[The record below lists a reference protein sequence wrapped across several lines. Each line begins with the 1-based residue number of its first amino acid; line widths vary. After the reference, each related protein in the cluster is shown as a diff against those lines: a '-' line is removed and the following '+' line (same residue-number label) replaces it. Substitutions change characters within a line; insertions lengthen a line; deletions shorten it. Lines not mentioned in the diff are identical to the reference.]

1 MPLRLHDS
9 YQRRKVDFAPIA
21 PGKVGIYLCGPT
33 PQAAPHIGHARSAI
47 AFDMV
52 RRHFA
57 WSGYDVTFVR
67 NVTDLD
73 DKIIDAA
80 AARGVSA
87 AQHAAEFAEEY
98 RAQML
103 AVGALPPTHEPRVT
117 ETVPDILAFIER
129 LIAAGKAYPLDGDVY
144 YAVEAFPAYGA
155 LSGQDLDAL
164 RAGARIEVDE
174 RKQSPFD
181 FALWKGAKP
190 GEPAWD
196 SPWGPGRPGWHI
208 ECSAMALATLG
219 VAFDIHGGGKDL
231 IFPHHENEIAQS
243 VGALGP
249 GTFARYW
256 MHNGLINL
264 KGEKMSKSLGNV
276 FLVSELRRH
285 FDGESIRHYCLST
298 HYRSPI
304 DFEFEEVA
312 PGKVVF
318 PGLEDAE
325 RRLEYFYATLSR
337 IDDFLSERND
347 ADAGALAPGA
357 DGLVAAVRAAMD
369 DDFNSAVALAALG
382 EAAKVANR
390 LLDDPRS
397 APKDVRRRSIARL
410 GADLRDAAR
419 GPLGLL
425 EREPRAFLH
434 GRRDRLSRTRG
445 IDGAA
450 VAARLV
456 ERDEARRAKDF
467 TRADAIREELRALGI
482 EVMDTPRGADWRV
495 S

>member
-1 MPLRLHDS
+1 
-9 YQRRKVDFAPIA
+9 
-21 PGKVGIYLCGPT
+21 
-33 PQAAPHIGHARSAI
+33 
-47 AFDMV
+47 MV

-67 NVTDLD
+67 NITDLD

-219 VAFDIHGGGKDL
+219 VAFDIHGGGNDL

-249 GTFARYW
+249 GTFA
-256 MHNGLINL
+256 
-264 KGEKMSKSLGNV
+264 
-276 FLVSELRRH
+276 
-285 FDGESIRHYCLST
+285 
-298 HYRSPI
+298 
-304 DFEFEEVA
+304 
-312 PGKVVF
+312 
-318 PGLEDAE
+318 
-325 RRLEYFYATLSR
+325 
-337 IDDFLSERND
+337 
-347 ADAGALAPGA
+347 
-357 DGLVAAVRAAMD
+357 
-369 DDFNSAVALAALG
+369 
-382 EAAKVANR
+382 
-390 LLDDPRS
+390 
-397 APKDVRRRSIARL
+397 
-410 GADLRDAAR
+410 
-419 GPLGLL
+419 
-425 EREPRAFLH
+425 
-434 GRRDRLSRTRG
+434 
-445 IDGAA
+445 
-450 VAARLV
+450 
-456 ERDEARRAKDF
+456 
-467 TRADAIREELRALGI
+467 
-482 EVMDTPRGADWRV
+482 
-495 S
+495 